1 MFRHLCL
8 HKRTLIVW
16 YIFIIFNLC
25 LFFLSSFFLFP
36 VLRSSRS
43 FASELCVCGGGH
55 KKVKVWFQ
63 NRRTKHK
70 RMQQEDDTKGEGS
83 NHSNNMEGSY
93 DDEEEIDMDDCS
105 SEDEHGMQH

>member
-1 MFRHLCL
+1 MFAAVG
-8 HKRTLIVW
+8 I
-16 YIFIIFNLC
+16 
-25 LFFLSSFFLFP
+25 
-36 VLRSSRS
+36 
-43 FASELCVCGGGH
+43 